1 METKAHHVVIGAF
14 VLGLSVLGLV
24 FALWLGKVRFA
35 KEYADY
41 DVLFEQSVSG
51 LSVGAAVQ
59 FSGIQ
64 VGEVRRLRL
73 AREDPNQVI
82 ARIRVQGDLPVSVE
96 TRAQLVLTGLTGLAV
111 LRLSGGAKDSPPLT
125 KILPGREVPLIRSEP
140 SELDKLFESSQ
151 ALLTNG
157 ADAFARVNKVL
168 SEENLSKVDRTLS
181 EIQALSTDLRGEA
194 GATLRSIRE
203 LAIRSK
209 VMVGKLE
216 KGFPPEAWAQVPV
229 DVRNTL
235 AEINKAARSL
245 EGAAASAGPGLERLS
260 SEGLP
265 QMTST
270 LAEMERLARGLERL
284 SRTLE
289 ANPQGWI
296 AKPPPQRTA
305 EERP

>member
-1 METKAHHVVIGAF
+1 METKAHHVLIGAF
-14 VLGLSVLGLV
+14 VLGLGLLGVV
-24 FALWLGKVRFA
+24 FALWIGKVRFA
-35 KEYADY
+35 EEYADY

-73 AREDPNQVI
+73 SRADPNQVI
-82 ARIRVQGDLPVSVE
+82 ARIRVQGDLPVSVD

-125 KILPGREVPLIRSEP
+125 EILPDREVPLIRSEP
-140 SELDKLFESSQ
+140 SQLDKLFESSQ
-151 ALLTNG
+151 ALLANG

-168 SEENLSKVDRTLS
+168 SDENLNKVDRTLS
-181 EIQALSTDLRGEA
+181 EIQGLSSEVRAEA
-194 GATLRSIRE
+194 ASTLRSIRE
-203 LAIRSK
+203 LAVHSK
-209 VMVGKLE
+209 AMVGKLE
-216 KGFPPEAWAQVPV
+216 KGFPPEDWAQIPV
-229 DVRNTL
+229 DVRSTL